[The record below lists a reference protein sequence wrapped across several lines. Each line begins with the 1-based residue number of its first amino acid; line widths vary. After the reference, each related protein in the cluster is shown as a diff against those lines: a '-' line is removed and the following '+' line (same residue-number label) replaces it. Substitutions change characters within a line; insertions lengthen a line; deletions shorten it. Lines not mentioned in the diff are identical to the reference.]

1 MSAGDEPAGRP
12 RGEPE
17 RTGDLPFTRLDSGSA
32 GEWWQWILNLDPLAP
47 ATVPTGPGTVPAPP
61 ETAPGASP
69 RADPVPDTLEAALAA
84 PIAPT
89 PRESSGIDRPG
100 VAGDAP
106 SRGRAL
112 ANLAALTVVLG
123 VTAALTIS
131 AAVLVLVAL
140 FGQSSS

>member
-12 RGEPE
+12 AGEPE
-17 RTGDLPFTRLDSGSA
+17 RTGDLPFTRLDSGSG

-61 ETAPGASP
+61 ETA
-69 RADPVPDTLEAALAA
+69 LAA

-89 PRESSGIDRPG
+89 PRETSGIDRPG

-112 ANLAALTVVLG
+112 ANLAVLAVVLG